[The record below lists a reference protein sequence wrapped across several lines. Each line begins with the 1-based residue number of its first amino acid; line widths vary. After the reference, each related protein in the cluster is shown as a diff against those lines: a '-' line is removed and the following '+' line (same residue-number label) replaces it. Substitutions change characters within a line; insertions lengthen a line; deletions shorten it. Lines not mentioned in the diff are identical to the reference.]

1 MLYRERKASALY
13 PHYSPMHLYNHIADA
28 LWPGMVINKYSQKG
42 NWLVSKKRIV
52 RLYIKNMVSIRCK
65 MVVKSELD
73 KLGLTYTSVELG
85 VADIKE
91 NISDDQ

>member
-1 MLYRERKASALY
+1 
-13 PHYSPMHLYNHIADA
+13 
-28 LWPGMVINKYSQKG
+28 
-42 NWLVSKKRIV
+42 
-52 RLYIKNMVSIRCK
+52 MVSIRCK